1 VSYNRLKL
9 IDRIALESDIS
20 CLRRKQLSLVYVGTA
35 FNSKNAT
42 THAVSVFTLMLTIVG
57 TGIAAVY
64 IYYQMRI
71 YLLKKEKYNRAVQM
85 EMEGRGDNPEMTM
98 VPGSTRTS
106 VGGRRSLD
114 GEAITSSLD
123 MPYTDEPCPTT
134 AYRQVQTQK
143 NVRRPFLHSN
153 SSYGVLSGSHTP
165 SRSKSL
171 HEQDGQNISE
181 YLKSKRQSQL
191 HHDRAPESGYNTPDV
206 VISSAMGEGPVQ
218 RDDSMERPPNDTSG
232 FHLDVA
238 QSIEDIKKTRRRSDT
253 NASSASRA
261 SEMLLQQYEEIVQAG
276 EIVRGTASLD
286 LWRPEHMSLHQ
297 SGKDRTRSPPP
308 SGRDIA
314 RDADTF
320 AAMHGARRPDLGRSR
335 GESSAA
341 LLGRPPMD
349 DQ

>member
-1 VSYNRLKL
+1 
-9 IDRIALESDIS
+9 
-20 CLRRKQLSLVYVGTA
+20 
-35 FNSKNAT
+35 
-42 THAVSVFTLMLTIVG
+42 MLTIVG

-98 VPGSTRTS
+98 VPGSTGTS

-114 GEAITSSLD
+114 GQATTTSAD
-123 MPYTDEPCPTT
+123 MAYTDEPCPTS

-181 YLKSKRQSQL
+181 YLKSKRQSQFN
-191 HHDRAPESGYNTPDV
+191 HSRTDSGYNTPDV
-206 VISSAMGEGPVQ
+206 VVSSVMDEGSVQ
-218 RDDSMERPPNDTSG
+218 RDRPVEEAAKAASG

-238 QSIEDIKKTRRRSDT
+238 QSMEDIKKTRRRSDT

-276 EIVRGTASLD
+276 EMVRGTASLD

-297 SGKDRTRSPPP
+297 SGNDRTRSPPP

>member
-1 VSYNRLKL
+1 M
-9 IDRIALESDIS
+9 ESET
-20 CLRRKQLSLVYVGTA
+20 LYFGRKQLSLVYVGTA

-98 VPGSTRTS
+98 VPGSTGTS

-114 GEAITSSLD
+114 GEAMASSVN
-123 MPYTDEPCPTT
+123 MPYTDEPCPAT

-153 SSYGVLSGSHTP
+153 SSYGVLSGSHTH

-181 YLKSKRQSQL
+181 YLKLKRQSQL
-191 HHDRAPESGYNTPDV
+191 HHIPTESVHNTPDL
-206 VISSAMGEGPVQ
+206 VISTVADEGSVQ
-218 RDDSMERPPNDTSG
+218 RDESTEGSSNDTSG
-232 FHLDVA
+232 FHLDVD
-238 QSIEDIKKTRRRSDT
+238 QSIDDIRKTRRRSDT

-261 SEMLLQQYEEIVQAG
+261 SEKLLQQYEEIVQAG
-276 EIVRGTASLD
+276 EMVRGTASLD
-286 LWRPEHMSLHQ
+286 LWRPEHMSLQQ
-297 SGKDRTRSPPP
+297 SGRNGTRSPPP